1 MTKVSSIKCRL
12 DDRWAEL
19 LSYLATRCPGDSRLQ
34 TLIAQ
39 VEQSTSFLAYEYLG
53 DAYSAVCKELETH
66 KFRKIDWRDK
76 LAKSAMTAM
85 LASPELM
92 ECVTTVSI
100 MEGSHC
106 DKLSEHAYKQADSM
120 IKVRDRV

>member
-1 MTKVSSIKCRL
+1 MSLIAEWSRLLDYIESDMSFDPTLRGLVHKVSSAIGAVKF
-12 DDRWAEL
+12 
-19 LSYLATRCPGDSRLQ
+19 
-34 TLIAQ
+34 
-39 VEQSTSFLAYEYLG
+39 EQRS
-53 DAYSAVCKELETH
+53 
-66 KFRKIDWRDK
+66 WRDE

-120 IKVRDRV
+120 IKVRDR